1 MNLQRIVGQIIDEVL
16 ETPALVSV
24 MRVSCDRRL
33 THANVGI
40 SVYGDDADV
49 DQTMDYLLEHTNVIR
64 REISAR
70 AELRRT
76 PEIHFYRDDSLAA
89 GQSMLELLSNS

>member
-1 MNLQRIVGQIIDEVL
+1 
-16 ETPALVSV
+16 
-24 MRVSCDRRL
+24 
-33 THANVGI
+33 
-40 SVYGDDADV
+40 
-49 DQTMDYLLEHTNVIR
+49 MDYLLEHTNVIR